1 MKLSLIA
8 TLFHKKEFL
17 EVLEYLES
25 NKHVIP
31 SLDKDQFTK
40 VLYYKG
46 LCYANL
52 KKYENALEFLDA
64 CIKSNLDSSYLYQC
78 RMLKGYMYTITNRLR
93 LAEVE
98 FLSLLN
104 EGYQSARIYAAAAHV
119 KYQLKKVSAAVRYLQ
134 KALHIDPD
142 NINAL
147 NSMSYILADNNIKLS
162 FALEYIGRVLHL
174 EPQNAAYLDTY
185 GYVLIKLRRF
195 PEAKRVLKYAL
206 TISDHPEIKK
216 HYDIAQAQKQEL

>member
-17 EVLEYLES
+17 EALKYIER
-25 NKHVIP
+25 NKRVIP
-31 SLDKDQFTK
+31 SLAADQFVK
-40 VLYYKG
+40 VLYYQG

-52 KKYENALEFLDA
+52 KKYQKALEFLDS
-64 CIKSNLDSSYLYQC
+64 CVKSNLDSSYIYQC
-78 RMLKGYMYTITNRLR
+78 RMLRGYIYTITNRLR
-93 LAEVE
+93 LAEAE
-98 FLSLLN
+98 FLGLLN
-104 EGYQSARIYAAAAHV
+104 EGYESARIYAAVAHV
-119 KYQLKKVSAAVRYLQ
+119 EYQLKKVSAAVRHLQ

-147 NSMSYILADNNIKLS
+147 NSMSYILADNNVKLS
-162 FALEYIGRVLHL
+162 FALEYIEKVLQA

-195 PEAKRVLKYAL
+195 SEAKRILKYAL
-206 TISDHPEIKK
+206 TISDHPQIKK
-216 HYDIAQAQKQEL
+216 HYDSVDSQK